1 MNAATRKAMK
11 QANKALYE
19 LGRTYHDGLPISTID
34 SILTSNGFNAT
45 EPAIY
50 CGRDG
55 QVIEPVSKDIPRT
68 YVYLSMSWHK
78 MEVTGRYE
86 IVAYLS

>member
-1 MNAATRKAMK
+1 MNTATRKAMK

-19 LGRTYHDGLPISTID
+19 LGQTYHDGLPISTID
-34 SILTSNGFNAT
+34 AILTSNGFNVMEAG
-45 EPAIY
+45 IY

-55 QVIEPVSKDIPRT
+55 RVNEPVSEGVSRVWLAMT
-68 YVYLSMSWHK
+68 WHK

-86 IVAYLS
+86 VVAYLS